1 MKKTTYT
8 LLAFGAIAFT
18 AASIFSSCA
27 TGNPDS
33 PGIEYMPDMY
43 RSPSVETN
51 GINTW
56 VKDSF
61 QMGNMLP
68 PVGTIPRG
76 FIPFPY
82 ANTPVGDSLASL
94 YWHNPYPHSD
104 SIEDQGKFLF
114 ERFCIYCHGDK
125 GDGQGKLVSS
135 GKYSSQPPNYQTLR
149 NDPTGNKL
157 TDGHIYWVITYGKGN
172 MGSHAG
178 QVSPDER
185 WKIIQ
190 YVERLGRGGDAWS
203 VYQKKLAEEMAK
215 KDTLKDQP
223 KKPEAHPKKPMNP

>member
-1 MKKTTYT
+1 MKKTIYT
-8 LLAFGAIAFT
+8 LLAFGTFAFT
-18 AASIFSSCA
+18 TASIFSSC
-27 TGNPDS
+27 TSGNPDS

-68 PVGTIPRG
+68 PKGTIPRG
-76 FIPFPY
+76 FTPFPY
-82 ANTPVGDSLASL
+82 ANDTMGDSLASMF
-94 YWHNPYPHSD
+94 WKSPFQHSD
-104 SIEDQGKFLF
+104 SIEAEGKFLF

-125 GDGQGKLVSS
+125 GDGQGKLVTS
-135 GKYSSQPPNYQTLR
+135 GKYTANPPNYATLKA
-149 NDPTGNKL
+149 NGKL

-178 QVSPDER
+178 QVSPEER

-203 VYQKKLAEEMAK
+203 VYQKKITEMPAKTDSATSKPIAEK
-215 KDTLKDQP
+215 LKGK
-223 KKPEAHPKKPMNP
+223 KKPNKG